1 MMACVAIPA
10 VSTHGHRSSV
20 PGRFPIARCNE
31 PAKRL
36 LLAHFCSV
44 RMGVGFSGLMVA
56 VGLLAIKPEAVM
68 PFSVALRPSGH
79 VTAHCAAFGGGC
91 VGDGP
96 KDADAQVIARWTGT
110 QRGTRGARARRA
122 RELSPCS
129 CTAHWRTGRQMR

>member
-56 VGLLAIKPEAVM
+56 VGLLAIKTEAVM

-79 VTAHCAAFGGGC
+79 VTVHCGRGRRGIVS
-91 VGDGP
+91 VGE
-96 KDADAQVIARWTGT
+96 VLHSI
-110 QRGTRGARARRA
+110 
-122 RELSPCS
+122 
-129 CTAHWRTGRQMR
+129 